1 MGSPMF
7 RARIAAAATAPTML
21 ETTRFMA
28 LSPPGEWLLDA
39 DLAAHRPV
47 PLAEVRVDTGL
58 REIDGGGGALA
69 LEAMA
74 ELAVGALGSARGDG
88 MGDVVLVREAY
99 QRSRRHLDGRGLELK
114 RLDGHALRR
123 ARGRA
128 ERYEQAERHGRTG
141 RRACRCRL
149 PTPLRVHHRLLGGA
163 LATHGG
169 LRRWCVD
176 GLGRGPGVSRRG
188 RRGNCYLRTG
198 NPARIAPDVIS
209 RSGRD

>member
-74 ELAVGALGSARGDG
+74 ELAVGILGSARGDG
-88 MGDVVLVREAY
+88 VGDVVLVREAHPA
-99 QRSRRHLDGRGLELK
+99 SRRHLDGRGLELEG
-114 RLDGHALRR
+114 LDGHALRR
-123 ARGRA
+123 ARRRA
-128 ERYEQAERHGRTG
+128 ERHEQAERHGR
-141 RRACRCRL
+141 ACRRRL
-149 PTPLRVHHRLLGGA
+149 PPLLPVHHR
-163 LATHGG
+163 
-169 LRRWCVD
+169 
-176 GLGRGPGVSRRG
+176 
-188 RRGNCYLRTG
+188 
-198 NPARIAPDVIS
+198 
-209 RSGRD
+209 

>member
-88 MGDVVLVREAY
+88 VGDVVLVREAHP
-99 QRSRRHLDGRGLELK
+99 RSRRHLDGRGLELK
-114 RLDGHALRR
+114 RLDGHALVHAGRR
-123 ARGRA
+123 AKRH
-128 ERYEQAERHGRTG
+128 EQTERHGRA
-141 RRACRCRL
+141 RPRACCRRL
-149 PTPLRVHHRLLGGA
+149 PTLLPVHHRLPGGA
-163 LATHGG
+163 LATHGD
-169 LRRWCVD
+169 LR
-176 GLGRGPGVSRRG
+176 
-188 RRGNCYLRTG
+188 
-198 NPARIAPDVIS
+198 
-209 RSGRD
+209 